1 LRKGSV
7 GLSRDKT
14 RDNANSGSLRMPL
27 WVRVIHRGIRSSVC
41 PRACKSPGG
50 CRKDFELN
58 RMTEAGARASSA
70 ESMTPEQRF
79 EEVAAILARG
89 CRRATRDLPR
99 DQHADIRTADGSDV
113 PFSDLS
119 TPNAHE

>member
-1 LRKGSV
+1 
-7 GLSRDKT
+7 
-14 RDNANSGSLRMPL
+14 MPL
-27 WVRVIHRGIRSSVC
+27 WVRVIHKGIRSFVC
-41 PRACKSPGG
+41 PRACNSPGD
-50 CRKDFELN
+50 CREDFELK

-99 DQHADIRTADGSDV
+99 DLHADIRIADGSNV
-113 PFSDLS
+113 PLSDLS
-119 TPNAHE
+119 TPSPHE